1 MESIKEVRMKKGL
14 SVVAAAEIVGVTK
27 SKFSRLELGQT
38 PIGATE
44 LHDFIKKLEAAAP
57 DRNPAPML
65 EACNL
70 GRKTTEDYEEELER
84 LEESGADKHTINK
97 LKRRIS
103 YSRWYERQNG
113 ITC

>member
-1 MESIKEVRMKKGL
+1 MESIKEIRIKKGL

-27 SKFSRLELGQT
+27 SKFSRIELGQT
-38 PIGATE
+38 AVAATE
-44 LHDFIKKLEAAAP
+44 LQDFIKKLESCD
-57 DRNPAPML
+57 DRDPAPMF
-65 EACNL
+65 ESCNF

-84 LEESGADKHTINK
+84 LEATGADRQTINK

-103 YSRWYERQNG
+103 YSRWYEQQNG

>member
-1 MESIKEVRMKKGL
+1 MESIKEIRIKKGL
-14 SVVAAAEIVGVTK
+14 SVIAAADIVGITK
-27 SKFSRLELGQT
+27 SKFSRIELGQT
-38 PIGATE
+38 AVAATE
-44 LHDFIKKLEAAAP
+44 LQSFIKKLESCD
-57 DRNPAPML
+57 DRYPAPMF

-84 LEESGADKHTINK
+84 LEAAGADKQRINK

-103 YSRWYERQNG
+103 YSRWYEKQNG